1 MSDRAVRVG
10 LVALFVVTLCGA
22 GYELFLTEQRIGHER
37 SAERDFDETAW
48 VATVSIADLRA
59 AQQAYVAAGQ
69 DVTYWTAKASS
80 HLETVTTKLARLRQL
95 STAPPAQ
102 SALTTAAELLD
113 QLSRIDA
120 RAHDYAA
127 AGQRL
132 LASDL
137 IFTDGMELTTEA
149 SSRIELARTR
159 EQEVRDQTVVRQRR
173 NQALVLAATVG
184 MGVLVALLLLPAATT
199 KQDVAVANTSPT
211 PASRTSVTGLDRLT
225 LADFDLHGRATAQP
239 DGVRAAE
246 ARDVAADQ
254 ADGKAADG
262 LRAAAALCVEFGKV
276 CDTQELVALLERAAP
291 LLNAS
296 GIIVWIGDPS
306 GRELRPALGY
316 GYPPQALA
324 RMGSIPRDA
333 DNATA
338 AAYRVAEMQ
347 TVQSEGGAPG
357 AIVAPLIA
365 TANCV
370 GVMTAEVRSGSES
383 REPIQA
389 LATIVAAQLAGF
401 VAAAP
406 PAEAAQAH
414 G

>member
-1 MSDRAVRVG
+1 MGDRALRVG

-22 GYELFLTEQRIGHER
+22 GYELFLTEQRIGNER
-37 SAERDFDETAW
+37 SAKRDFDEMAW
-48 VATVSIADLRA
+48 VATVSIANLRA

-69 DVTYWTAKASS
+69 DATYWTAKASS
-80 HLETVTTKLARLRQL
+80 HLETVTTSLARLRQL
-95 STAPPAQ
+95 STTPPAQ

-113 QLSRIDA
+113 HLRGIDA
-120 RAHDYAA
+120 RAHDYAGS
-127 AGQRL
+127 GQRL

-137 IFTDGMELTTEA
+137 IFTEGMELTTEA

-159 EQEVRDQTVVRQRR
+159 EREVRDQTVVRQRR

-199 KQDVAVANTSPT
+199 KQDVAVATTSPT
-211 PASRTSVTGLDRLT
+211 PASRTSVTGLDHLT
-225 LADFDLHGRATAQP
+225 LANFDLHGRATSQL
-239 DGVRAAE
+239 DEVRAAE
-246 ARDVAADQ
+246 ARDAAADQ
-254 ADGKAADG
+254 ADGKAAAR
-262 LRAAAALCVEFGKV
+262 LRDAAALCVEFGKV

-338 AAYRVAEMQ
+338 AAYRVAKMQ
-347 TVQSEGGAPG
+347 TVRSEGGTPG

-365 TANCV
+365 TASCV

-389 LATIVAAQLAGF
+389 LATIVASQLAGF

>member
-1 MSDRAVRVG
+1 MTDRAVRVG
-10 LVALFVVTLCGA
+10 LVALFIVTLCGA
-22 GYELFLTEQRIGHER
+22 GYELFLAEQRIGNER
-37 SAERDFDETAW
+37 SAERDFDEMAW
-48 VATVSIADLRA
+48 VATVSIGDLRA

-69 DVTYWTAKASS
+69 DPTYWTAKASS
-80 HLETVTTKLARLRQL
+80 HWETVTTSLARLRQL
-95 STAPPAQ
+95 STALPAQ
-102 SALTTAAELLD
+102 SALTAAAELLD
-113 QLSRIDA
+113 HLTRIDA

-127 AGQRL
+127 GGQRL

-159 EQEVRDQTVVRQRR
+159 EREVRDQTVVQQRR
-173 NQALVLAATVG
+173 NQTLVLAATVG
-184 MGVLVALLLLPAATT
+184 MGVLVALLLLPAATS
-199 KQDVAVANTSPT
+199 KQGAAVANTSPT
-211 PASRTSVTGLDRLT
+211 PASRTSVAGRDRLT
-225 LADFDLHGRATAQP
+225 LANFDLDGRATAQR

-246 ARDVAADQ
+246 ARDAAADQ
-254 ADGKAADG
+254 ANGKAAAD

-296 GIIVWIGDPS
+296 GIIIWIGDPS

-406 PAEAAQAH
+406 PADAAQAH

>member
-22 GYELFLTEQRIGHER
+22 GYELFLTEQRIGNER
-37 SAERDFDETAW
+37 SAERDFDEMAW

-69 DVTYWTAKASS
+69 DATYWTAKASS
-80 HLETVTTKLARLRQL
+80 HWETLTTNLARLRQL

-102 SALTTAAELLD
+102 SALTTAGELLD
-113 QLSRIDA
+113 HLRRIDA

-127 AGQRL
+127 GGQRL
-132 LASDL
+132 VASDL
-137 IFTDGMELTTEA
+137 IFTDGMELTADA

-159 EQEVRDQTVVRQRR
+159 ERAVRDQTVAQQRR

-184 MGVLVALLLLPAATT
+184 MGVLVTLLLLPAATT
-199 KQDVAVANTSPT
+199 KQDVAVPNTSPT
-211 PASRTSVTGLDRLT
+211 PASRTSVTGRDRLA
-225 LADFDLHGRATAQP
+225 LANVDLSDRATAQL

-246 ARDVAADQ
+246 ARDASDQ
-254 ADGKAADG
+254 ADGKAAAG

-296 GIIVWIGDPS
+296 GIIIWIGDPS

-365 TANCV
+365 TASCV
-370 GVMTAEVRSGSES
+370 GVMTAEVTSGSES

-401 VAAAP
+401 VAVAP

>member
-22 GYELFLTEQRIGHER
+22 GYELFLTEQRIGNER

-80 HLETVTTKLARLRQL
+80 HSETVTTNLARLRQL

-113 QLSRIDA
+113 QLRRIDA

-127 AGQRL
+127 GGQRL

-149 SSRIELARTR
+149 SSRIEVARTR
-159 EQEVRDQTVVRQRR
+159 EREVRDQTVVRQRR
-173 NQALVLAATVG
+173 NQALVLAGTVG
-184 MGVLVALLLLPAATT
+184 MGVLVALLLLPAATA

-211 PASRTSVTGLDRLT
+211 PAWRTSVTGLDRLT
-225 LADFDLHGRATAQP
+225 LANFDLNGRATSQL

-246 ARDVAADQ
+246 ARDAAADQ
-254 ADGKAADG
+254 ADGKAAGG
-262 LRAAAALCVEFGKV
+262 LQAAAALCVEFGKV

-296 GIIVWIGDPS
+296 GIIIWIGDPS

-347 TVQSEGGAPG
+347 TVRSEGGALG

-389 LATIVAAQLAGF
+389 LATIVATQLAGF

>member
-1 MSDRAVRVG
+1 MTDRAVRVG
-10 LVALFVVTLCGA
+10 LVALFIVTLCGA
-22 GYELFLTEQRIGHER
+22 GYELFLAEQRIGNER
-37 SAERDFDETAW
+37 SAERDFDEMAW
-48 VATVSIADLRA
+48 VATVSIGDLRA

-69 DVTYWTAKASS
+69 DPTYWTAKASS
-80 HLETVTTKLARLRQL
+80 HWETVTTSLARLRQL
-95 STAPPAQ
+95 STALPAQ
-102 SALTTAAELLD
+102 SALTAAAELLD
-113 QLSRIDA
+113 HLTRIDA

-127 AGQRL
+127 GGQRL

-159 EQEVRDQTVVRQRR
+159 EREVRDQTVVQQRR
-173 NQALVLAATVG
+173 NQTLVLAATVG
-184 MGVLVALLLLPAATT
+184 MGVLVALLLLPAATS
-199 KQDVAVANTSPT
+199 KQGAAVANTSPT
-211 PASRTSVTGLDRLT
+211 PASRTSVAGRDRLT
-225 LADFDLHGRATAQP
+225 LANFDLDGRATAQR

-246 ARDVAADQ
+246 ARDAAADQ
-254 ADGKAADG
+254 ANGKAAAD

-296 GIIVWIGDPS
+296 GIIIWIGDPS
-306 GRELRPALGY
+306 GCELRPALGY

-406 PAEAAQAH
+406 PADAAQAH

>member
-10 LVALFVVTLCGA
+10 LVVLLIVTLCGA
-22 GYELFLTEQRIGHER
+22 GYELFLTEQRIGNER
-37 SAERDFDETAW
+37 SAERDFDEMAW

-69 DVTYWTAKASS
+69 DATYWTAKTSS
-80 HLETVTTKLARLRQL
+80 HWETLTTNLARLRQL
-95 STAPPAQ
+95 SMAPPAQ
-102 SALTTAAELLD
+102 SSLTTAADLLD
-113 QLSRIDA
+113 HLRRIDA

-127 AGQRL
+127 GGQRL

-137 IFTDGMELTTEA
+137 LFTDAMELTTDV

-159 EQEVRDQTVVRQRR
+159 ERAVRDQTVVRQRR
-173 NQALVLAATVG
+173 NQALVLAAAVG
-184 MGVLVALLLLPAATT
+184 MGVLVALLLLPAVTT

-211 PASRTSVTGLDRLT
+211 PASRTSVTGRDRLT
-225 LADFDLHGRATAQP
+225 LANFDLSGRATAQL
-239 DGVRAAE
+239 DGVPAAE
-246 ARDVAADQ
+246 ARDAVADQ
-254 ADGKAADG
+254 ADGKAAAG

-276 CDTQELVALLERAAP
+276 CDTQGLVALLERAAP

-296 GIIVWIGDPS
+296 GIIIWIGDPS

-324 RMGSIPRDA
+324 RMGSIQRDA

-365 TANCV
+365 TASCV

-401 VAAAP
+401 VAVAP

>member
-1 MSDRAVRVG
+1 M
-10 LVALFVVTLCGA
+10 
-22 GYELFLTEQRIGHER
+22 
-37 SAERDFDETAW
+37 
-48 VATVSIADLRA
+48 
-59 AQQAYVAAGQ
+59 
-69 DVTYWTAKASS
+69 
-80 HLETVTTKLARLRQL
+80 
-95 STAPPAQ
+95 
-102 SALTTAAELLD
+102 
-113 QLSRIDA
+113 
-120 RAHDYAA
+120 
-127 AGQRL
+127 

-137 IFTDGMELTTEA
+137 IFTDGIELTTEA

-159 EQEVRDQTVVRQRR
+159 EREVRDQAVAQQRR
-173 NQALVLAATVG
+173 NQTLVLAATVG
-184 MGVLVALLLLPAATT
+184 MGVLVALLLLPAANT
-199 KQDVAVANTSPT
+199 KQDVAGANTSPT
-211 PASRTSVTGLDRLT
+211 PASRTSVAGRDRLT
-225 LADFDLHGRATAQP
+225 LKNFDLDGRATAQQ

-246 ARDVAADQ
+246 ARDPAADQ
-254 ADGKAADG
+254 ADRKAAAG

-296 GIIVWIGDPS
+296 GIIIWIGDPS

>member
-1 MSDRAVRVG
+1 MTDRAVRVG
-10 LVALFVVTLCGA
+10 LVALFIVTLCGA
-22 GYELFLTEQRIGHER
+22 GYELFLAEQRIGNER
-37 SAERDFDETAW
+37 SAERDFDEMAW
-48 VATVSIADLRA
+48 VAIVSIADLRA

-69 DVTYWTAKASS
+69 DPTYWTAKTSS
-80 HLETVTTKLARLRQL
+80 HWETVTTNLARLRQL

-113 QLSRIDA
+113 HLMRIDA

-127 AGQRL
+127 GGQRL

-159 EQEVRDQTVVRQRR
+159 EREVRDQTVVQQRR
-173 NQALVLAATVG
+173 NQTLVLAATVG

-199 KQDVAVANTSPT
+199 KQGVAVANTSPT
-211 PASRTSVTGLDRLT
+211 PASRTSVAGRDRLT
-225 LADFDLHGRATAQP
+225 LANFDLDGRATAQR
-239 DGVRAAE
+239 DAVR
-246 ARDVAADQ
+246 AADQ
-254 ADGKAADG
+254 ADGEAAAD
-262 LRAAAALCVEFGKV
+262 LRAAAVLCVEFGKV
-276 CDTQELVALLERAAP
+276 CDTQELVALLEHAAP

-296 GIIVWIGDPS
+296 GIIIWIGDPS

-338 AAYRVAEMQ
+338 TAYRVAKMQ

-401 VAAAP
+401 VAAAQ

>member
-10 LVALFVVTLCGA
+10 LVVLFVVILCGA
-22 GYELFLTEQRIGHER
+22 GYELFLTEQRIGNER
-37 SAERDFDETAW
+37 SAERDFDEMAW

-69 DVTYWTAKASS
+69 DATYWTTKASS
-80 HLETVTTKLARLRQL
+80 HLETVTTNLARLRQL

-113 QLSRIDA
+113 HLRRIDA

-127 AGQRL
+127 GGQRL

-159 EQEVRDQTVVRQRR
+159 EREVRDQTVVRQRR

-211 PASRTSVTGLDRLT
+211 PASRTSVTGRDRLT
-225 LADFDLHGRATAQP
+225 LANFDLGGRATAQL

-246 ARDVAADQ
+246 ARDAAADQ
-254 ADGKAADG
+254 ADGKAAAG

-296 GIIVWIGDPS
+296 GIIIWIGDPS

-383 REPIQA
+383 QEPIRD

>member
-1 MSDRAVRVG
+1 MTDRAVRVG
-10 LVALFVVTLCGA
+10 LVALFIVTLCGA
-22 GYELFLTEQRIGHER
+22 GYELFLTEQRIGNER
-37 SAERDFDETAW
+37 SAQRDFDEMAW
-48 VATVSIADLRA
+48 VATVSIGDLRA

-69 DVTYWTAKASS
+69 DPTYWTAKASS
-80 HLETVTTKLARLRQL
+80 HWETVTTSLARLRQL
-95 STAPPAQ
+95 STALPAQ
-102 SALTTAAELLD
+102 SALTAAAELLD
-113 QLSRIDA
+113 HLTRIDA

-127 AGQRL
+127 GGRRL

-159 EQEVRDQTVVRQRR
+159 EREVRDQTVVQQRR
-173 NQALVLAATVG
+173 NQTLVLAATVG
-184 MGVLVALLLLPAATT
+184 MGVLVALLLLPAATS
-199 KQDVAVANTSPT
+199 KQGAAVANTSPT
-211 PASRTSVTGLDRLT
+211 PASRTSVAGRDRLT
-225 LADFDLHGRATAQP
+225 LANFDLDGRATAQR

-246 ARDVAADQ
+246 ARDAAVDQ
-254 ADGKAADG
+254 ANGKAAAD

-296 GIIVWIGDPS
+296 GIIIWIGDPS

-406 PAEAAQAH
+406 PADAAQAH

>member
-10 LVALFVVTLCGA
+10 LVVLLIVTLCGA
-22 GYELFLTEQRIGHER
+22 GYELFLTEQRIGNER
-37 SAERDFDETAW
+37 SAERDFDEMAW

-69 DVTYWTAKASS
+69 DATYWTAKASS
-80 HLETVTTKLARLRQL
+80 HWETLTTNLARLRQL
-95 STAPPAQ
+95 SMAPPAQ
-102 SALTTAAELLD
+102 SALTTAADLLD
-113 QLSRIDA
+113 HLRRIDA

-127 AGQRL
+127 GGQRL

-137 IFTDGMELTTEA
+137 LFTDAMELTTDA

-159 EQEVRDQTVVRQRR
+159 ERAVRDQAVVQQRR
-173 NQALVLAATVG
+173 NQVLVLAAAVG

-199 KQDVAVANTSPT
+199 KQDVAVANTSST
-211 PASRTSVTGLDRLT
+211 SASRTSVTGRDHLT
-225 LADFDLHGRATAQP
+225 LANFDLSGRATTQL
-239 DGVRAAE
+239 DGVPVAE
-246 ARDVAADQ
+246 ARDAVVDQ
-254 ADGKAADG
+254 ADEKAAAD
-262 LRAAAALCVEFGKV
+262 LRAAAALCMEFGKV
-276 CDTQELVALLERAAP
+276 CDTQALVALLERAAP

-296 GIIVWIGDPS
+296 GIIIWIGDPS
-306 GRELRPALGY
+306 GRELRPALAY

-347 TVQSEGGAPG
+347 TVRSEGGAPG

-365 TANCV
+365 TASCV

-401 VAAAP
+401 VAVAP

>member
-10 LVALFVVTLCGA
+10 LVALFIVTLCGA
-22 GYELFLTEQRIGHER
+22 GYELFLTEQQIGNER
-37 SAERDFDETAW
+37 SAERDFDEMAW
-48 VATVSIADLRA
+48 VATVSIANLRA

-69 DVTYWTAKASS
+69 DPTYWTSKASS
-80 HLETVTTKLARLRQL
+80 HWETVTTNLARLRQL

-102 SALTTAAELLD
+102 SALTAAAELLD
-113 QLSRIDA
+113 HLTRIDA

-127 AGQRL
+127 GGQRL

-137 IFTDGMELTTEA
+137 IFADGMELTTEA

-159 EQEVRDQTVVRQRR
+159 EREVRDQTVVRQRR
-173 NQALVLAATVG
+173 NQTLVLAATVG

-199 KQDVAVANTSPT
+199 KQGAAVANTSPT
-211 PASRTSVTGLDRLT
+211 PASQTSVAGRDRLT
-225 LADFDLHGRATAQP
+225 LANFDLDGRATAQR

-246 ARDVAADQ
+246 ARDAAADQ
-254 ADGKAADG
+254 ADGKAAAG

-276 CDTQELVALLERAAP
+276 CDTQELVALLERAAL

-296 GIIVWIGDPS
+296 GIIIWIGDPS

-406 PAEAAQAH
+406 PADAAQAH